1 MIISSSKRMNTTV
14 YNTASRPKK
23 FITLNV
29 FNSTSNSISPI
40 HSLQKKRI
48 KNTKHTKRNKIPN
61 LTSRTSLFIDLV
73 KQSKLAKEKHISY
86 DRDYYFN
93 LLKIQLKKKIRK
105 NLPKIKDLSLTKPL
119 SNVNSKAN
127 NLFNTTNYLRSIDR
141 EKDKNKTFSYRHIN
155 KHIDRQKKK
164 ELYKSIID
172 EDKQNLRMI
181 YVNKILSSDLNKNEN
196 SKNDDNINNNINNGN
211 ENIKIK
217 NKIESKDYNLN
228 MSKIRFLLYHGFN
241 KKSKNNE
248 FNLQGKYEINKFKE
262 MDVKIMKQLFLK
274 NKINNVYTQM
284 KTVQKDVDATK
295 KKLNTLFNTLNKDIE
310 FDLNLEYKKD

>member
-14 YNTASRPKK
+14 YNTASRQKK

-29 FNSTSNSISPI
+29 FNSQSNSISPI

-48 KNTKHTKRNKIPN
+48 KNTKHSKRNKISN
-61 LTSRTSLFIDLV
+61 LTSRTSLFVDLV

-93 LLKIQLKKKIRK
+93 LLKIQLKKHNRK

-119 SNVNSKAN
+119 SNVNSKPN

-155 KHIDRQKKK
+155 RQKKK
-164 ELYKSIID
+164 ELNKSIID
-172 EDKQNLRMI
+172 EDKQNLRII

-196 SKNDDNINNNINNGN
+196 NKNDDNINNNFNNVN

-241 KKSKNNE
+241 KKRKNNE

-262 MDVKIMKQLFLK
+262 MDGKIMRQLFLK

-284 KTVQKDVDATK
+284 KTVQKDVDVTK
-295 KKLNTLFNTLNKDIE
+295 KKLTTLFNTLNKDIE